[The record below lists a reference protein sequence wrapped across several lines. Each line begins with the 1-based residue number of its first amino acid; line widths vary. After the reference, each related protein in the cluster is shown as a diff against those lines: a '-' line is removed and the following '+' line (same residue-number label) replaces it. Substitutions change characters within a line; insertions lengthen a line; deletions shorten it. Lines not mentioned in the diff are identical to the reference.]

1 MSERV
6 LAIVRNRRFGHTTMK
21 HVLKRLAV
29 AAQDDG
35 SRINVSV
42 SVLADDCELS
52 TRTIQ
57 CVLHKAGKLGILRL
71 MCREQGSSARI
82 YSLDVPYLST
92 YPLTDAGLRREEQ
105 LKAGP

>member
-1 MSERV
+1 MSDRV
-6 LAIVRNRRFGHTTMK
+6 LAIVRNRRFGDTTLK
-21 HVLKRLAV
+21 HILKRLAV

-42 SVLADDCELS
+42 SALADDCELS

-57 CVLHKAGKLGILRL
+57 YVLRKGERLGILRL
-71 MCREQGSSARI
+71 MCRELGPLARI
-82 YSLDVPYLST
+82 YSLDVHYLST
-92 YPLTDAGLRREEQ
+92 YPLTDAGRRREEH